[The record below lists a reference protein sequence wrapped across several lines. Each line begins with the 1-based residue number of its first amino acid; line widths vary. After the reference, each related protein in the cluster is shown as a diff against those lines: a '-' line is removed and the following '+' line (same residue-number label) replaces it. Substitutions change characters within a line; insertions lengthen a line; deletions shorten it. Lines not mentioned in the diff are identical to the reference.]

1 MAVTWSRCVPPD
13 CINLLSRTSCQMQ
26 FFFAAQLNTSAQKR
40 RQFLTIRCPW
50 GNILYVSWHSVLS
63 DSGGWGLCPFE
74 FFRLC
79 SSVAVIS
86 SVKFSL
92 KMFWAV
98 VFYCTL
104 TKEFLGPAAC
114 PVPQCTGGVDWLD
127 MLFSGHLSSLWS
139 KPEFWALFQMIV
151 AQLFFLLN
159 LLYCIYYFVLF
170 VLFQSL
176 TYWHGDV
183 L

>member
-1 MAVTWSRCVPPD
+1 MSDAG
-13 CINLLSRTSCQMQ
+13 
-26 FFFAAQLNTSAQKR
+26 FFAAQLNTSAQKR
-40 RQFLTIRCPW
+40 RQFLTVRCPW

-79 SSVAVIS
+79 SSVAVIL
-86 SVKFSL
+86 SVKFSF
-92 KMFWAV
+92 KMCWAV

-114 PVPQCTGGVDWLD
+114 PVPQCAGGVDWLD

-139 KPEFWALFQMIV
+139 WANQNFELYSRWLLHSFFSFKFVVLYLLLFPVCVISV
-151 AQLFFLLN
+151 SD
-159 LLYCIYYFVLF
+159 I
-170 VLFQSL
+170 L
-176 TYWHGDV
+176 TPWRAVMFGW
-183 L
+183 